1 MRLAG
6 SRGPRR
12 LLRLIL
18 NRSEQPGMQGSSR
31 QSRAAC
37 AARETCGAVRVA
49 LGEQFPNGSGIQPS
63 QELAREGAVFRRSL
77 NKRKFGEEHDQ
88 GLSNTHKG
96 SARPIMGLSGITSI
110 ERDRF
115 IPI

>member
-6 SRGPRR
+6 SRGPRG
-12 LLRLIL
+12 LIRLIL

-37 AARETCGAVRVA
+37 AARETYGAARVA

-77 NKRKFGEEHDQ
+77 ISGNLGKSMIRACGISTK
-88 GLSNTHKG
+88 
-96 SARPIMGLSGITSI
+96 ARL
-110 ERDRF
+110 DR
-115 IPI
+115 